1 MRIGATVLL
10 TGLALLSTSG
20 GVAAIAAAPTAI
32 TGPVASVGATSATAT
47 GTVNPGGQATS
58 WYFEYG
64 TSTGYGKK
72 TATKSAGSGGGNA
85 QVSGA
90 LTGLASGTTYHYR
103 LVAANAAGTRRG
115 ADGIFTTL
123 AAPVVVTGSARSVT
137 ATAATLTGTVDPNGR
152 PTTWYVDYGASTSY
166 GSRTALRSAG
176 SGTTAKSV
184 STRVSKLAAGR
195 LYHYRVVATSDA
207 GTTRGAD
214 GTFST
219 TGAPLVR
226 TGAAREV
233 GPTAA
238 RLTGSVNPQ
247 GRRTT
252 WYFEYGTTTRYGS
265 RTPKSPAGS
274 AFGEQA
280 VTAPI
285 LGLQP
290 TALYHYRLVATN
302 DKGTTRGA
310 DLTLTTTGV
319 TLAARAPWVVYGR
332 AVLLSGLVPARRPGE
347 SVTVF
352 AAKFGARSPVA
363 VATAVTGDGGVW
375 RYLARPAIR
384 TTYLASSNGVTSREM
399 VIGVRP
405 RVLFARVG
413 RARFGVRVLGTRSF
427 RGRRVKLQRLTSVGW
442 RTVKTVRLSRRS
454 AKTFRVQLR
463 KGRSTLRV
471 VMSVNQAG
479 PGYLSGISRTI
490 VYRR

>member
-1 MRIGATVLL
+1 MRVGATVLL
-10 TGLALLSTSG
+10 SGLALLATGG
-20 GVAAIAAAPTAI
+20 GVAATAAMPAAM
-32 TGPVASVGATSATAT
+32 TGPVSSVKTTSSTAT
-47 GTVNPGGQATS
+47 GTVNPNGQATS

-72 TATKSAGSGGGNA
+72 TTTKSAGSGTGNV
-85 QVSGA
+85 QVSAA
-90 LTGLASGTTYHYR
+90 LSGLAAGTSYHYR
-103 LVAANAAGTRRG
+103 LVAANATGTRRG

-137 ATAATLTGTVDPNGR
+137 ASAATLTGTVDPNGR
-152 PTTWYVDYGASTSY
+152 PTTWYVEYGTSTSY
-166 GSRTALRSAG
+166 GSRTAAQSAG

-184 STRVSKLAAGR
+184 SARVSKLAAGR
-195 LYHYRVVATSDA
+195 LYHYRLVATSDA
-207 GTTRGAD
+207 GTTRGTD
-214 GTFST
+214 RTFTT
-219 TGAPLVR
+219 TGPPLVR

-233 GPTAA
+233 GTTSA
-238 RLTGSVNPQ
+238 RLTGSVNAQ

-265 RTPKSPAGS
+265 KTPTSPAGS

-290 TALYHYRLVATN
+290 AVLYHYRLVARN

-310 DLTLTTTGV
+310 DLNLTTTGV
-319 TLAARAPWVVYGR
+319 TLGARAQWVVYGR
-332 AVLLSGLVPARRPGE
+332 AVLLSGLAATRRPGE

-352 AAKFGARSPVA
+352 AAKFGTRSPVA

-375 RYLARPAIR
+375 RYLARPAIQ
-384 TTYLASSNGVTSREM
+384 TTYLATSNGVTSREM

-405 RVLFARVG
+405 RVLLTRVG
-413 RARFGVRVLGTRSF
+413 RARFHVRVLGTRSF

-442 RTVKTVRLSRRS
+442 RTVRSVRLGRHS
-454 AKTFRVQLR
+454 AKTFRAQLR